1 VVLLVL
7 DGHIGGFDRPFS
19 AAVRGAPPA
28 FATLSSLPCR
38 PVEMGCS
45 GGPPGTQRCAWQ
57 GLCGRSVAVRTVRG
71 IPLHTRYSS
80 GRREALK
87 RRELGSRT
95 AGKSAPRLSTLS
107 RCSPPQLT
115 LIRTRPIAI
124 RASSIPPGRHHPA
137 VRAAPRRRLAKPFR
151 RRWHTARS
159 SSCWCCWSWRCGDS
173 AASRDEPTFSGPFRS
188 APC

>member
-115 LIRTRPIAI
+115 LAWANDPLRRLGFGLWEALSRQRGRRLAQRHLTAT
-124 RASSIPPGRHHPA
+124 SSTFRYACCRLWLDIHGWGGVITG
-137 VRAAPRRRLAKPFR
+137 VRAAEELSVS
-151 RRWHTARS
+151 ARP
-159 SSCWCCWSWRCGDS
+159 
-173 AASRDEPTFSGPFRS
+173 AS
-188 APC
+188 